1 MRKWHVVAYDVC
13 DDRRLRRVA
22 QVLCGYGERLQYS
35 VFRCRL
41 NAVEL
46 ERLLWELESI
56 LAKEDRP
63 SCHATVPAVR
73 GGDPWAQSCR
83 VLGDSTAVSDC
94 VATRDIQASPCGGT
108 NSALSRVYKSWLKGG
123 A

>member
-22 QVLCGYGERLQYS
+22 RVLCGYGERLQYS

-56 LAKEDRP
+56 LAKEDRLLVMP
-63 SCHATVPAVR
+63 LCQQCAEAIR
-73 GGDPWAQSCR
+73 GR
-83 VLGDSTAVSDC
+83 
-94 VATRDIQASPCGGT
+94 
-108 NSALSRVYKSWLKGG
+108 SRAESWEIPPRYRIV
-123 A
+123 